1 MNQIVYQLI
10 YGKPLS
16 SIVTAIIACV
26 FVWGFIAVVARK
38 RNKRTRWKM
47 VNFCLV
53 VMFVVFIIYFTVL
66 SRQANSLDI
75 QLIPFHSFIEA
86 QMQPELYRTMLMN
99 VFLFVPL
106 GLTLPF
112 ALIDGMRN
120 KVLLSVFCAMVLSTT
135 VEIMQ
140 YVFHLGRVETDDIIC
155 NTLGTAIG
163 TLAFILDEIID
174 KVLLKNNKLNQR

>member
-10 YGKPLS
+10 YGKSLS

-26 FVWGFIAVVARK
+26 FVWGFAAVVARK
-38 RNKRTRWKM
+38 KNKRTWWKM
-47 VNFCLV
+47 VNFCLTAL
-53 VMFVVFIIYFTVL
+53 FVVFIIYFTVL
-66 SRQANSLDI
+66 SRQANSIDI

-86 QMQPELYRTMLMN
+86 QTQPELYRTMLMN

-112 ALIDGMRN
+112 ALFDEMRN
-120 KVLLSVFCAMVLSTT
+120 KILLSVFCAVVLSTT

-140 YVFHLGRVETDDIIC
+140 YVFHLGRTETDDIIC
-155 NTLGTAIG
+155 NTLGAAIG
-163 TLAFILDEIID
+163 ALAFILDEIID
-174 KVLLKNNKLNQR
+174 KLLSKNKKLNQR